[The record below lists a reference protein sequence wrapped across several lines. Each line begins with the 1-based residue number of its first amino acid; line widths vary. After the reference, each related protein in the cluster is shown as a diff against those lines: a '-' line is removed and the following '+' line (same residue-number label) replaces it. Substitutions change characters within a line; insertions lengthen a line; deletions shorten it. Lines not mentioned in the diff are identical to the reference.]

1 MVLQRMNYLGGQ
13 RMSNLGLIPASES
26 GNKSN
31 IIGINYDNFPLSAH
45 FPVYH
50 TQKYWISQ

>member
-50 TQKYWISQ
+50 TQKY